1 MLIRLYIFKQL
12 IKTCMKKNKPIWMRY
27 VAAITALLTMSLN
40 AYAEDIYL
48 THAAKTENQVT
59 ITDGEDGV
67 MTVVSQ
73 GGDPFF
79 QLTPLGSV
87 EKQG

>member
-1 MLIRLYIFKQL
+1 
-12 IKTCMKKNKPIWMRY
+12 MKKNKPIWMRY

-59 ITDGEDGV
+59 ITDEEDGV

-79 QLTPLGSV
+79 QLTPLPRDLEDNETYIILEDRKSV
-87 EKQG
+87 V